1 MSDNFKFLQEILPLE
16 EARSL
21 SSLGKIGIEKESL
34 RFLEH
39 KISTTDHPKNLGSSL
54 CNSYITTD
62 FSEALMEFVTKPEE
76 KICDSLLYLDD
87 IQHFVYSRIEN
98 EFLWP
103 LSMPPFFS
111 SDKEIPIAKY
121 GSSNLALF
129 KMSYRSGLSHRYG
142 KIMQT
147 IAGIHFNYSLPE
159 EIWKAFSLDFQD
171 KDIKSIKNIIYFRM
185 LRNIH
190 RFNWMILYFFGAS
203 PIISSNFLGNDK
215 KLFKKYN
222 DSFYLP
228 HATSLRM
235 SDLGYQNLNQAQI
248 DIPLTDIADYIHSL
262 KKSTEIK
269 FDDYQEI
276 FENSNEQYPQLNSN
290 ILQIEDEYYA
300 ISRPKS
306 SVDSEDRLASKI
318 LNNGVDYLEL
328 RSLDLNPFNSIGLDI
343 ETAKFLRIFLIY
355 CAFSDSTLISDDE
368 KNEIRSNELL
378 VSREGRR
385 PRLLLSR
392 NGKKIT
398 LKDWSNSILDEM
410 ELFFEYFGEDIE
422 ILNNIR
428 LQVEDSN
435 LTLSARVLDDFIDQR
450 LNYIDFGLRISEKYK
465 NQYIN
470 RNMNNNSSF
479 VELEKEV
486 KESLMKQKI
495 MEKNSNKSFE
505 DYMKSYFKS

>member
-34 RFLEH
+34 RILGH
-39 KISTTDHPKNLGSSL
+39 KISATDHPKNLGSSL

-62 FSEALMEFVTKPEE
+62 FSEALMEFVTNPEE
-76 KICDSLLYLDD
+76 KIYDSLSHLDD
-87 IQHFVYSRIEN
+87 IQHFVYSKIGN

-103 LSMPPFFS
+103 LSMPPFIS

-129 KMSYRSGLSHRYG
+129 KMSYRNGLSHRYG

-159 EIWKAFSLDFQD
+159 EIWEAFSLDFQD

-215 KLFKKYN
+215 KSFKKYN

-269 FDDYQEI
+269 FDDYQKI
-276 FENSNEQYPQLNSN
+276 FEKSNERYPQLNSN

-355 CAFSDSTLISDDE
+355 CAFSGSTLISDDE
-368 KNEIRSNELL
+368 KNEIKSNELL

-385 PRLLLSR
+385 SRLFLSR

-410 ELFFEYFGEDIE
+410 EPFFEYFGEDIE

-450 LNYIDFGLRISEKYK
+450 LNYIDFGLGMSEKYK

-495 MEKNSNKSFE
+495 MEKN
-505 DYMKSYFKS
+505 